1 MTYETFEKD
10 PVKYKNYE
18 NAVLLAMEDGKEEG
32 KWVDGRVNI
41 MVVGAGRG
49 PLVQASLNA
58 VKRYNEKN
66 GENRVT
72 PNMLAVEKNKNAVV
86 FLHSRCQLEEVRGE
100 KGGGVEQN
108 GEGYKMVGT
117 SR

>member
-10 PVKYKNYE
+10 PVKYRNYE

-32 KWVDGRVNI
+32 KWVNGRVNI

-49 PLVQASLNA
+49 PLVQPSLIA
-58 VKRYNEKN
+58 VKRYNDKN
-66 GENRVT
+66 RENRVT

-100 KGGGVEQN
+100 KGGGVE
-108 GEGYKMVGT
+108 
-117 SR
+117 